1 MVAVRPCAPGEV
13 QHTTQTCSACA
24 MSTYSFNSSASFC
37 DSCPSNANCSGG
49 SNLIPTK
56 QFWHSAANSDFI
68 VPCPNNNA
76 CNGDRNALLACKNA
90 SYVAQS
96 GQTPVI
102 LLLLLVSVLLPLHL
116 DTRVPVVP
124 LDTALFCFLIIA

>member
-1 MVAVRPCAPGEV
+1 
-13 QHTTQTCSACA
+13 

-37 DSCPSNANCSGG
+37 DSCPPNANCSGG

-76 CNGDRNALLACKNA
+76 CNGDRNALLACK
-90 SYVAQS
+90 STTYVAQA
-96 GQTPVI
+96 GNTPVS
-102 LLLLLVSVLLPLHL
+102 LPLLP
-116 DTRVPVVP
+116 
-124 LDTALFCFLIIA
+124 DTALLFFFLTV